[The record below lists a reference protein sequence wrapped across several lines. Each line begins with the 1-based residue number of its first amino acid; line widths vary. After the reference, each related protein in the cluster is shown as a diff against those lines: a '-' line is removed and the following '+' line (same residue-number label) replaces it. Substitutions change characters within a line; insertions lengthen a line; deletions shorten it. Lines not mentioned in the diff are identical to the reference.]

1 MPNTKKILIGFERDW
16 VQEKRKKFGNP
27 VRTLEK
33 CVASIEG
40 ASLVN
45 SGYMELTAVIP
56 EDCIDVYLHN
66 VLAIIVKDFE
76 EPKADEVIKIVGA
89 EVNLQEIVNQLQ
101 TDSESG
107 FDVVH
112 ETVHKTVESETT
124 SQEKKTDE
132 VNTESVEEP
141 DMVAKDEE
149 VLTRNESTEEN
160 ATSSTEMAGYEE
172 YLRGVCNSFPVKYTP
187 NMVDFLLELGHVIPS
202 LKKMHT
208 ISSLWNQSL
217 LVSIYDGYGYTAF
230 LQAIAKILRRNDLT
244 VATDEKIAIKE
255 IVISR
260 YESRDEKYND
270 WKRAAELAAQIAD
283 GNTRRITKCI
293 LSLDISQWQN
303 ELHTAEVSHY
313 LRKIEALA
321 SNFLIAYRVPFME
334 MQVVEEIKDVLCNVT
349 SVRSVIA
356 CPASI
361 SNLLEYMKERML
373 SCNCKINSDCDR
385 LLEQWIVHEKCDDI
399 FFGYKTI
406 DKMVNQLIYQ
416 KALINSSSM
425 ISSNVIEKEDLS
437 ALVHGDNGE
446 DSPYDLLEN
455 LVGIQEVKRRLRE
468 IMIQMK
474 EQKNQ
479 ADLNSKVEKPCI
491 HMVFKGA
498 PGTGKT
504 TVARILAKIMKEEGV
519 LRKGLFYEIQ
529 GRNLCGRYVGETAPK
544 TSAYCRD
551 AYGSILFI
559 DEAYS
564 LNVSNTSNDF
574 GKEAIATL
582 VSEMENHRDDF
593 CVILA
598 GYSDEM
604 DNLLSMNPGLAS
616 RLPYEITFPNY
627 SREELAEIFIALV
640 EERFEYEEDLKETVQ
655 KFFSMIPESVMEDE
669 QFGNARVVRN
679 LFERVWGKAAYRKN
693 VDLDEKLV
701 IKKEDFDCAVCEDEF
716 EHLLNGTKRKAIGF

>member
-45 SGYMELTAVIP
+45 SGYMELTALIP

-141 DMVAKDEE
+141 DMVAKDEA

-716 EHLLNGTKRKAIGF
+716 ENLLNGTKRKAIGF